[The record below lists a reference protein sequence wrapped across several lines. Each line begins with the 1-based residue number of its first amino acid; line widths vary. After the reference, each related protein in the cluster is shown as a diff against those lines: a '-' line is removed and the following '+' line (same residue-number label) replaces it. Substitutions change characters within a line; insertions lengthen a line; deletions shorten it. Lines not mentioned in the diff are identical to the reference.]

1 MSVAKGITRVPYV
14 FQVAKDVKKMPKMLI
29 HAKPNKSCQKL
40 SKATKTLP
48 IVSQKMPKA
57 TLSF

>member
-14 FQVAKDVKKMPKMLI
+14 FQVAKDVKKN
-29 HAKPNKSCQKL
+29 AKNANSGKTEQKL
-40 SKATKTLP
+40 PKATKTLP